1 MLYKCLKLTFIISSH
16 HTPVKRGME
25 LQYGEMALLRLDGR
39 IGCAEGRTVK
49 MMAPA
54 AAKSAD
60 AGGYGFYYP

>member
-1 MLYKCLKLTFIISSH
+1 
-16 HTPVKRGME
+16 ME
-25 LQYGEMALLRLDGR
+25 LQYGEIALLRLDGR